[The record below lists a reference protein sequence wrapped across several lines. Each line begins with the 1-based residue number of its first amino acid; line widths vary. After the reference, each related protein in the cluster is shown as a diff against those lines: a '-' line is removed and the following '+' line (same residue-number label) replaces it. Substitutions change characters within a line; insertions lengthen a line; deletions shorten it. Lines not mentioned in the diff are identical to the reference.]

1 MLKRYIWLIAG
12 LIIGYLLLSRRSKLP
27 AAIEWLTGGFSRLWG
42 GLTQVK
48 KENL

>member
-27 AAIEWLTGGFSRLWG
+27 AAIEWLTSGFSQLWG
-42 GLTQVK
+42 GLTKVK
-48 KENL
+48 KEGI